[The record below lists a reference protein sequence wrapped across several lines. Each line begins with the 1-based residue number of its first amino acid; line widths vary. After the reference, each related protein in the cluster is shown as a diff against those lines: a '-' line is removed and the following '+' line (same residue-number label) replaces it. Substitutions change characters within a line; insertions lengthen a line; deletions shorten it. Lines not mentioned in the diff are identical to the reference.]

1 MKPIYKEIKEE
12 VKEIGKKIRELKDE
26 RNTLF
31 RESHYYVIGGIV
43 NQEKTSRASTIQW
56 KDLPELKKEFRHKHI
71 ARCEM
76 MGRTRDQIERPAEN
90 NQPDEKYI
98 AQIKEKW
105 MVRINE
111 AICSDEKRSV
121 A

>member
-1 MKPIYKEIKEE
+1 M
-12 VKEIGKKIRELKDE
+12 
-26 RNTLF
+26 
-31 RESHYYVIGGIV
+31 
-43 NQEKTSRASTIQW
+43 
-56 KDLPELKKEFRHKHI
+56 KKEFRHKHI